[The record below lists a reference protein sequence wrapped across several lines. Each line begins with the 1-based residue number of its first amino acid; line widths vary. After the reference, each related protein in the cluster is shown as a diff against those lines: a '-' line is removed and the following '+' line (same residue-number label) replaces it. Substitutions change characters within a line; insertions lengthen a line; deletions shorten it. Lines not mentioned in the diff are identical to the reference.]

1 MAQVTLPEPRSDC
14 HGIRPFQM
22 GGNIPTLRPG
32 AKECLGKCGLKNQTI
47 RLIGEDLHK
56 AAATAKLVLA
66 VIDGN
71 SDSGADVEQIL
82 RTAEQAE
89 HGIVVISKTDLP
101 QRFRIPET
109 KLPLISVS
117 SVTGEGLELLEE
129 KISALFPLPQV
140 PAGEILTNVRQA
152 DAVRRA
158 AENMEAACEALEAGM
173 TPDIILT
180 ETENAMQALGELTGA
195 SIREDVTNQIFA
207 RFCVGK

>member
-1 MAQVTLPEPRSDC
+1 MPAGRDRTSSCFSKSYWSRSF
-14 HGIRPFQM
+14 G
-22 GGNIPTLRPG
+22 
-32 AKECLGKCGLKNQTI
+32 
-47 RLIGEDLHK
+47 
-56 AAATAKLVLA
+56 
-66 VIDGN
+66 
-71 SDSGADVEQIL
+71 
-82 RTAEQAE
+82 
-89 HGIVVISKTDLP
+89 VIST
-101 QRFRIPET
+101 
-109 KLPLISVS
+109 
-117 SVTGEGLELLEE
+117 
-129 KISALFPLPQV
+129 ALFPLPQV

>member
-1 MAQVTLPEPRSDC
+1 M
-14 HGIRPFQM
+14 
-22 GGNIPTLRPG
+22 
-32 AKECLGKCGLKNQTI
+32 K
-47 RLIGEDLHK
+47 
-56 AAATAKLVLA
+56 
-66 VIDGN
+66 
-71 SDSGADVEQIL
+71 QIL

-101 QRFRIPET
+101 QRFPIPET
-109 KLPLISVS
+109 KLPVISVS

-129 KISALFPLPQV
+129 KIGALFPLPQV

-158 AENMEAACEALEAGM
+158 MESMGAACEALEAGM

-180 ETENAMQALGELTGA
+180 ETENTMQALGELTGA